1 MGKFIVAVCFS
12 LIVCGLFWHFA
23 PATTGHAFNL
33 PFLGMGVTWMM
44 LIFVGSLWGGY
55 KLMGK

>member
-1 MGKFIVAVCFS
+1 MGKFIMAVCFG
-12 LIVCGLFWHFA
+12 LIVCGLCWHFA
-23 PATTGHAFNL
+23 PSTTGHAFNL
-33 PFLGMGVTWMM
+33 GPLAVSWMM